1 MAHKVSL
8 KYGDQRKL
16 CATCKGPI
24 RTFALTSCYHAPL
37 CGRCTSRMRY
47 FFDCMNC
54 FVCGHLETHTIYTW
68 QPSLQYED
76 FDLKTDGRLCHD
88 VDMGVVY
95 QGHSERNKDM
105 RMLAETNEK
114 KMNHVSLRMLRNAVC
129 KITND
134 QKQVFGTAFLVDLMG
149 HRCLLTANNVV
160 PSIEKA
166 NTLYAEFCLEDGSAS
181 PEHVRHAKYNH
192 PYTVT
197 LNMALRPDFL
207 FLTNHSL
214 NFTVIAFEHFSGEQ
228 ELLAPMPILLP
239 TLSQRPQPE
248 KDERN
253 EFIPKEEIKA
263 ESEMTKTSEDIQS
276 SRKTKRNF
284 VIVKKKKNIR

>member
-114 KMNHVSLRMLRNAVC
+114 MLMAPRPMLP
-129 KITND
+129 KTRIFTR
-134 QKQVFGTAFLVDLMG
+134 TATLHICARTAPCNK
-149 HRCLLTANNVV
+149 HRRAAG
-160 PSIEKA
+160 P
-166 NTLYAEFCLEDGSAS
+166 
-181 PEHVRHAKYNH
+181 
-192 PYTVT
+192 
-197 LNMALRPDFL
+197 
-207 FLTNHSL
+207 
-214 NFTVIAFEHFSGEQ
+214 
-228 ELLAPMPILLP
+228 
-239 TLSQRPQPE
+239 
-248 KDERN
+248 
-253 EFIPKEEIKA
+253 
-263 ESEMTKTSEDIQS
+263 
-276 SRKTKRNF
+276 
-284 VIVKKKKNIR
+284 